1 VTSDPLRSPLPG
13 DPEAVH
19 RWLEG
24 SNPELYRQ
32 LALYLQVLREVL
44 APSVDQACFYLATQQ
59 HPSRYAALPQQRRQ
73 ELHRRLS
80 ELVHRCASLLTVE
93 QLATLAAQIASE
105 RQRQRR
111 EHQRTLLQR
120 LTGETT
126 AGSPPGSLEPG
137 TSPEAT
143 DPDGLNHGPGPL
155 PPGSVQLG
163 LDLPLRGDLLGWA
176 QVAPTSFQDD
186 SHGADRF
193 DPDGLDPSDSD
204 LEAPFD
210 DELAAGLASGLLGD
224 LDLDLDLI
232 LDPGD
237 PLQSSEQGAHFN
249 EAEPRFFAEPDQD
262 SESSGPHRTEDHPDP
277 APGFLSSGSDA
288 AVVPWSFLNAAGSA
302 GGFTLGGPDLE
313 PPQDNAGASLAAD
326 PDPWGHPKP
335 AEGLLPRNPLALQ
348 AWLEG
353 YDRALARRL
362 RNLSHALNVELLRSG
377 LISALLP
384 TSLLDAVLDGQID
397 PQGAPPNLLQLQ
409 LPMPMPGL
417 ESPLQA
423 TVLLLRCGD
432 LELEQPRLRTVRRE
446 LQRRRQEGRRMA
458 QHYRRLKRRLQG
470 REAEA
475 LWLQDIRTRQQGPAP
490 SPNQP

>member
-1 VTSDPLRSPLPG
+1 M
-13 DPEAVH
+13 H

-44 APSVDQACFYLATQQ
+44 VPSVDQACYYLATQL

-73 ELHRRLS
+73 ELHRRMGQ
-80 ELVHRCASLLTVE
+80 LVTRCASLLTVE

-105 RQRQRR
+105 RQRQRQDR
-111 EHQRTLLQR
+111 QRTLLER

-126 AGSPPGSLEPG
+126 AAPPPGSLEPG
-137 TSPEAT
+137 SALGAT
-143 DPDGLNHGPGPL
+143 DPDGPDPWLDPL

-163 LDLPLRGDLLGWA
+163 MDLPLRGDLLGWA
-176 QVAPTSFQDD
+176 PTAANSVLED
-186 SHGADRF
+186 SSGSDRL
-193 DPDGLDPSDSD
+193 DPDRLGPSDSELESASNDD
-204 LEAPFD
+204 LAA
-210 DELAAGLASGLLGD
+210 ELASALLG
-224 LDLDLDLI
+224 DLDLDLI

-237 PLQSSEQGAHFN
+237 HLQSFDQGDHFN
-249 EAEPRFFAEPDQD
+249 EREPDFLAQPEQD
-262 SESSGPHRTEDHPDP
+262 LDLAGPSRAEDHPHP
-277 APGFLSSGSDA
+277 IQGSASFGSDDTT
-288 AVVPWSFLNAAGSA
+288 VPWSFLDAAGSV
-302 GGFTLGGPDLE
+302 GGFARSGSGLKP
-313 PPQDNAGASLAAD
+313 PPQNVAAFLAAD
-326 PDPWGHPKP
+326 PDPWGRSTP
-335 AEGLLPRNPLALQ
+335 AEGLLPRNPLALM

-409 LPMPMPGL
+409 LPMPMPGF
-417 ESPLQA
+417 ETPLQA

-458 QHYRRLKRRLQG
+458 QHYRRLQRRLQG

-475 LWLQDIRTRQQGPAP
+475 LWLQDIRTRQQGQAP
-490 SPNQP
+490 SPERP

>member
-1 VTSDPLRSPLPG
+1 MTSDPLRSPLPG

-19 RWLEG
+19 RWLEE

-32 LALYLQVLREVL
+32 LALYLQVLRQVL
-44 APSVDQACFYLATQQ
+44 APSVDQACFHLATQL
-59 HPSRYAALPQQRRQ
+59 HPSRYAALPLQRRQ
-73 ELHRRLS
+73 KLHRRLS

-93 QLATLAAQIASE
+93 QLATLAAQIANE

-111 EHQRTLLQR
+111 ERQRTLLQR

-126 AGSPPGSLEPG
+126 AGEQPGSLDPG
-137 TSPEAT
+137 TTIEAT
-143 DPDGLNHGPGPL
+143 DPEGLNLGPGPL

-163 LDLPLRGDLLGWA
+163 LDLPLRADLLGWA
-176 QVAPTSFQDD
+176 QVAANPFLED
-186 SHGADRF
+186 SSGAERF
-193 DPDGLDPSDSD
+193 DPDGQDPSDSD
-204 LEAPFD
+204 LEGPFD
-210 DELAAGLASGLLGD
+210 DELAAELASGLLG
-224 LDLDLDLI
+224 DLDLDLI

-237 PLQSSEQGAHFN
+237 PLQPSDQGAHFN
-249 EAEPRFFAEPDQD
+249 EAEPSFFAEPDED
-262 SESSGPHRTEDHPDP
+262 SQPSSPHRAEDQPDP
-277 APGFLSSGSDA
+277 AAGSPGFGSDEA
-288 AVVPWSFLNAAGSA
+288 MVPWSFLNAAGPV
-302 GGFTLGGPDLE
+302 GGVDRGGPALE
-313 PPQDNAGASLAAD
+313 APQDNAGASLGAD
-326 PDPWGHPKP
+326 PYPWGHSTPE
-335 AEGLLPRNPLALQ
+335 EGLLPRNPLALQ

-384 TSLLDAVLDGQID
+384 TSLLDAVLDGRID

-409 LPMPMPGL
+409 LPMPMPMPGL

-458 QHYRRLKRRLQG
+458 QHYRRLQRRLQG

-490 SPNQP
+490 SAEQP

>member
-19 RWLEG
+19 RWLEE

-44 APSVDQACFYLATQQ
+44 APSVDQACFHLATQQ
-59 HPSRYAALPQQRRQ
+59 HPSRYAALPQQLRQ

-93 QLATLAAQIASE
+93 QLATLAAQIANE

-111 EHQRTLLQR
+111 ERQRTLLQR

-126 AGSPPGSLEPG
+126 AGSPPGVLEPG

-143 DPDGLNHGPGPL
+143 DPDGLNHGTGPL

-176 QVAPTSFQDD
+176 QVAPTSFLDD
-186 SHGADRF
+186 SPGADRF

-204 LEAPFD
+204 LEGPFD

-232 LDPGD
+232 LDPGE
-237 PLQSSEQGAHFN
+237 PLQSSDQGAHFKQ
-249 EAEPRFFAEPDQD
+249 AEPSFFAELDQD
-262 SESSGPHRTEDHPDP
+262 SEPSGPHRTEDHPDP
-277 APGFLSSGSDA
+277 ATGSLSSGADA

-326 PDPWGHPKP
+326 PDPWGHSTP

-458 QHYRRLKRRLQG
+458 QHYRRLQRRLQG

-490 SPNQP
+490 SPEQP